1 MKTKLI
7 LNIEESKTNIIISK
21 PFIKW
26 AGGKRQLIKE
36 LIKLLPAN
44 YNRYFEP
51 FIGGGALFFAIQPKN
66 AYISDIN
73 PELINLYN
81 VVKND
86 VDLLIND
93 LIKYKN
99 TEDYFY
105 KIRNLDRKPS
115 YKKFNVIKKASRFI
129 YLNKTCYNGLYRTN
143 SKGYFN
149 VPFGFYKDPN
159 IIDEQNLK
167 ACSELLKK
175 TEIVSSHFL
184 AMENEIKTGD
194 FVYFDPP
201 YIPINKTSSFTKY
214 YKDDFDIGEQIKLK
228 ELCDRLTK
236 KNIYFMLSNSYS
248 KQILKLYEQYN
259 IKKIKATRA
268 INCKADKR
276 GAINELIITNY

>member
-105 KIRNLDRKPS
+105 KIRNLDIKPS
-115 YKKFNVIKKASRFI
+115 YKKFSKVRKASRFI

-149 VPFGFYKDPN
+149 VPFGSYKNPN
-159 IIDEQNLK
+159 IIDKQNLK

-184 AMENEIKTGD
+184 AIENEIKTGD

-214 YKDDFDIGEQIKLK
+214 YKDDFNIDEQIKLK

-248 KQILKLYEQYN
+248 KLILNLYKQYN
-259 IKKIKATRA
+259 IKKIKATRT
-268 INCKADKR
+268 INSKANKR

>member
-115 YKKFNVIKKASRFI
+115 YKKFSKVRKASRFI

-149 VPFGFYKDPN
+149 VPFGSYKNPN
-159 IIDEQNLK
+159 IIDKQNLK

-184 AMENEIKTGD
+184 AIENEIKTGD

-214 YKDDFDIGEQIKLK
+214 YKDDFNIDEQIKLK

-248 KQILKLYEQYN
+248 KLILNLYKQYN
-259 IKKIKATRA
+259 IKKIKATRT
-268 INCKADKR
+268 INSKANKR

>member
-149 VPFGFYKDPN
+149 VPFGSYKNPN
-159 IIDEQNLK
+159 IIDKQNLK

-184 AMENEIKTGD
+184 AIENEIKTGD

-214 YKDDFDIGEQIKLK
+214 YKDDFNIDEQIKLK

-248 KQILKLYEQYN
+248 KLILNLYKQYN
-259 IKKIKATRA
+259 IKKIKATRT
-268 INCKADKR
+268 INSKANKR

>member
-1 MKTKLI
+1 MKNKLI
-7 LNIEESKTNIIISK
+7 LNTEESKTNIIIAK

-36 LIKLLPAN
+36 LVKLLPAN

-73 PELINLYN
+73 PELINLYD

-86 VDLLIND
+86 VDSLIED
-93 LIKYKN
+93 LRRYKN

-115 YKKFNVIKKASRFI
+115 YKKFSKIRKASRFI

-149 VPFGFYKDPN
+149 VPFGSYKNPN

-175 TEIVSSHFL
+175 TEILSSHFL
-184 AMENEIKTGD
+184 AMENKIKTGD
-194 FVYFDPP
+194 FVYLDPP

-214 YKDDFDIGEQIKLK
+214 YKDDFDISEQIKLK

-248 KQILKLYEQYN
+248 KLILNLYKQYN
-259 IKKIKATRA
+259 IKKIKATRT
-268 INCKADKR
+268 INSKANKR

>member
-7 LNIEESKTNIIISK
+7 LNVEESKTNIIIAK

-149 VPFGFYKDPN
+149 VPFGSYKNPN
-159 IIDEQNLK
+159 IIDKQNLK

-184 AMENEIKTGD
+184 AIENEIKTGD